1 MAEGAV
7 EHGLFHQVADAVA
20 GMVDPGLGRLRA
32 TPRRWGLKAWF
43 DDDECP
49 REHYEAQVLG
59 VRHVPEAT
67 VLAIEV
73 GFHAEHPSEAD
84 NDDAL
89 APLLAA
95 APALRREL
103 GDDLVI
109 GPFLGRASWRRA
121 SEVWID
127 PDLSD
132 PELCFEL
139 ADRLGA
145 YLMAVEPR
153 RR

>member
-1 MAEGAV
+1 M
-7 EHGLFHQVADAVA
+7 
-20 GMVDPGLGRLRA
+20 PWRRSWPPP
-32 TPRRWGLKAWF
+32 PRCG
-43 DDDECP
+43 
-49 REHYEAQVLG
+49 
-59 VRHVPEAT
+59 
-67 VLAIEV
+67 
-73 GFHAEHPSEAD
+73 
-84 NDDAL
+84 
-89 APLLAA
+89 
-95 APALRREL
+95 EL

-145 YLMAVEPR
+145 YLMAVELR